1 MIALAER
8 FTELARARSAL
19 CPGIDPC
26 EEMLYC
32 RGLRDDP
39 DGLRQFCDRVLD
51 AAADR
56 VAMIKAD
63 YEKRRERLRRNRR
76 MNPLSAKTAET
87 VDDVYGIDEGSS
99 SCVICHK

>member
-56 VAMIKAD
+56 VAMIKPQMAFF
-63 YEKRRERLRRNRR
+63 ERHGPDRNRPR
-76 MNPLSAKTAET
+76 EAIERYRDAAGLLWKAVPAGGE
-87 VDDVYGIDEGSS
+87 V
-99 SCVICHK
+99 